1 MCLRQTEPCRRY
13 FRMLEV
19 GVPAAAVR
27 QKMTQDGLDPD
38 LLQRG
43 GELVP
48 DPAAAAE
55 RSVPDSEHS
64 DAASWQSE
72 SS

>member
-1 MCLRQTEPCRRY
+1 MRLRQTEPYRRY

-19 GVPAAAVR
+19 GVPEPAVR
-27 QKMTQDGLDPD
+27 QKMTQEGLDPD

-48 DPAAAAE
+48 DPAAAE
-55 RSVPDSEHS
+55 RPASDSEQS